1 MAESSA
7 AKPPVDTVDVTFPSQ
22 YKHLMPN
29 QTYRMTFGEVFSY
42 RNDNAAAPKAEP
54 KGPNKD
60 AFLQFEAA
68 TLKRLSGKK

>member
-1 MAESSA
+1 MAESKA
-7 AKPPVDTVDVTFPSQ
+7 AAPAVDTVDVTFSSQ

-68 TLKRLSGKK
+68 TLKRLSRK